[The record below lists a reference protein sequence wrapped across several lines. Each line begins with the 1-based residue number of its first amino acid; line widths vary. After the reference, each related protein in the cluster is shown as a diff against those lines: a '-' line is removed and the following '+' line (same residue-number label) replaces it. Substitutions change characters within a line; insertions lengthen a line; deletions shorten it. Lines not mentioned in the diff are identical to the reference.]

1 MVATIVHFS
10 VGLFSAPICGLHMRS
25 KGVFS
30 LQASGSSKHGGYGR
44 HFVCRCVEEYI
55 KDTKLDHVPDILCG
69 LSVDDKIHQSYHEVV
84 MSDSDVDKLLS
95 AVHWEPC
102 HGPFFRGYP
111 WHLYD
116 DITDYLRYTLYDVIA
131 LDSCLRA
138 NIQAPKNLR
147 ELFAKVCLHFCH
159 CCVCW
164 VQLIVELIT

>member
-10 VGLFSAPICGLHMRS
+10 VGLFSAPICGLHVKS

-84 MSDSDVDKLLS
+84 MSDSDVDKL
-95 AVHWEPC
+95 
-102 HGPFFRGYP
+102 
-111 WHLYD
+111 
-116 DITDYLRYTLYDVIA
+116 VIP
-131 LDSCLRA
+131 D
-138 NIQAPKNLR
+138 
-147 ELFAKVCLHFCH
+147 
-159 CCVCW
+159 
-164 VQLIVELIT
+164 